1 MDDDDLLAELL
12 PRLTQ
17 LSNVLNRGRM
27 FEQAATAA
35 GISLE
40 RPAVAVLSI
49 LKMAGQPLRI
59 GEIADRMQVAGPHAT
74 RQVQGLEQRGLVHR
88 IADPHDQRA
97 RLIDLTPEGASTADR
112 YMRTVLGWFTD
123 ALAHWPA
130 QDRQDL
136 GRLLGRMVD
145 DLSAHLSATDD
156 TRGQA

>member
-1 MDDDDLLAELL
+1 MHDDDLLAELL

-27 FEQAATAA
+27 YEQAAAAA

-40 RPAVAVLSI
+40 RPAMAVLGI
-49 LKMAGQPLRI
+49 LKTAGRPLRI

-88 IADPHDQRA
+88 IADPDDQRA

-112 YMRTVLGWFTD
+112 YMRTVLGWFTG
-123 ALAHWPA
+123 ALAHWPD
-130 QDRQDL
+130 QDRRDL

-145 DLSAHLSATDD
+145 DLTAHLSATD
-156 TRGQA
+156 GPGPS